1 MAITRI
7 DAVIDALVAAL
18 RADPSLSGVT
28 VLDGPPVTDDP
39 LWEVVSIGFAW
50 DAEDDRAA
58 ETTQGYHELGMT
70 AKRDETVDV
79 YCAVRVVN
87 GDADVSTAR
96 ARAVVLLG
104 AVETVLR
111 ADPSL
116 GLADLLRCEV
126 TVGDLRQT
134 QTGDGVGALI
144 RFTVTATALI

>member
-1 MAITRI
+1 MAVTRL

-18 RADPSLSGVT
+18 RAAGSLSGVT

-39 LWEVVSIGFAW
+39 LFEVVSVGFSW
-50 DAEDDRAA
+50 DPEDDRAA

-96 ARAVVLLG
+96 ARAVVLVG
-104 AVETVLR
+104 AVESVLR
-111 ADPSL
+111 ADPSM
-116 GLADLLRCEV
+116 GLADLLRAELS
-126 TVGDLRQT
+126 VGDLRQT
-134 QTGDGVGALI
+134 QTAEGVGALI